1 MRPASRPPLRAA
13 ERRRGSVATE
23 LALMAPLLFIV
34 ALCTTDLIRVFRAQ
48 LRMEMVAVQIGQIVS
63 QCPRIT
69 DPGDLAEFW
78 GHAARIADGRVD
90 VNSPAGGAIVISAIS
105 QADNANRLN
114 WQRRAGNASAVSA
127 FGGGG
132 APVIRGR
139 GNQSFL
145 VPAGQTLFATEVFA
159 IVRPWTISAGLI
171 GTALPSEIF
180 GITMFLSRA
189 PDPTRLQA
197 VPLNSNARDCT
208 A

>member
-1 MRPASRPPLRAA
+1 MRPASRFSLRRGA
-13 ERRRGSVATE
+13 RQRGSVATE

-63 QCPRIT
+63 QCARIA
-69 DPGDLAEFW
+69 DPADLTEFW

-90 VNSPAGGAIVISAIS
+90 VNSPTGGAIVISAIS
-105 QADNANRLN
+105 QNNNANRLN
-114 WQRRAGNASAVSA
+114 WQRRTGNASATSA
-127 FGGGG
+127 FAAAT

-139 GNQSFL
+139 ANQAFL
-145 VPAGQTLFATEVFA
+145 VPVGQTLFATEVFA
-159 IVRPWTISAGLI
+159 VIQPWTISAGLI
-171 GTALPSEIF
+171 GTFLPSQIF

-189 PDPTRLQA
+189 TDPTRLQA
-197 VPLNSNARDCT
+197 APVNSNVRDCT